1 MYIFTE
7 FSIEHWN
14 KNNWCHI
21 LIGKFLE
28 KGSLV
33 SWSCSETLQISTGY
47 INHQK
52 DVLKMLGYQMVMSP
66 LTHHYNSMIWYIDVD
81 GYIYRF

>member
-28 KGSLV
+28 KGSLFHGV
-33 SWSCSETLQISTGY
+33 AVRHTSNFYRVHQSSERCIKNARLSNGNVTINTSLQ
-47 INHQK
+47 
-52 DVLKMLGYQMVMSP
+52 
-66 LTHHYNSMIWYIDVD
+66 
-81 GYIYRF
+81 